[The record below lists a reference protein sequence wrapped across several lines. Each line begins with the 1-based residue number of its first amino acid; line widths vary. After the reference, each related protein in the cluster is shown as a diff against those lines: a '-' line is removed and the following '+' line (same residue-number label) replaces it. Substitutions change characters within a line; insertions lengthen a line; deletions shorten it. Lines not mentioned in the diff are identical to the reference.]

1 MYDSGAQT
9 VITIDATDV
18 DSSFKELT
26 GNNRYF
32 VIPATNFISVNR
44 LRLLELYPNGS
55 IQLSLKDTRYNDVI
69 KPTSI
74 SNGEYVAFTAKH
86 AMNAKFSGMSFFGS
100 SNISLAD
107 MNSGDILT
115 PVIMAVIAG
124 TSGVSLYNIKTE
136 FVETSKVRTGITYPH
151 FSLSSGSITP
161 NVPTSTSLYVTY
173 TMNRYQYTPAITRSM
188 IASGTDIK
196 VIVPTTANGTGG
208 NSTYQY
214 VTEALGDFI
223 ILNST
228 SGFKTV

>member
-18 DSSFKELT
+18 DSSSKELT
-26 GNNRYF
+26 GDNRYF
-32 VIPATNFISVNR
+32 VIPVTNFISVNR

-55 IQLSLKDTRYNDVI
+55 VQLSLKDTRYSDVI

-74 SNGEYVAFTAKH
+74 SNGEYINFTAKH

-100 SNISLAD
+100 SSISLAD

-115 PVIMAVIAG
+115 PVIMPVIAG
-124 TSGVSLYNIKTE
+124 TSGVSLYRIKTE
-136 FVETSKVRTGITYPH
+136 FVETSKVKTGVTYPH
-151 FSLSSGSITP
+151 FSLSSGTITP
-161 NVPTSTSLYVTY
+161 NVPSRTSLYVTY
-173 TMNRYQYTPAITRSM
+173 TMNRYQYIPAITKST
-188 IASGTDIK
+188 IASGTDVK
-196 VIVPTTANGTGG
+196 VVVPTTTNGTGG

-214 VTEALGDFI
+214 ITEALGDFI

-228 SGFKTV
+228 SEFRTS